1 MADVAV
7 VEVLGVSA
15 ATHFAA
21 ALVSAALAAGA
32 AWWAQ
37 GQRLGLQIEQLQ
49 HQQTAAQLDS
59 ARQAVAD
66 LASFQKGLD
75 DALENFTTTQQRNQ
89 QAQQDLG
96 RLLLDLR
103 GTTAGLRGDFAGLP
117 DRIATAAQPAL
128 ADFSE
133 QCVAVFQS
141 MASAGGQLAERGAE
155 LARKADE
162 HAANERLIFESW
174 PKLSGK

>member
-1 MADVAV
+1 MMP
-7 VEVLGVSA
+7 LYTHA
-15 ATHFAA
+15 AAAAIAA
-21 ALVSAALAAGA
+21 ALAFGA
-32 AWWAQ
+32 AWKVQ
-37 GQRLGLQIEQLQ
+37 GARYGLQIEQLK
-49 HQQTAAQLDS
+49 HQSTHRDLAATT
-59 ARQAVAD
+59 QAVQDMA
-66 LASFQKGLD
+66 AFQKGINNALD
-75 DALENFTTTQQRNQ
+75 AFQNTQQRNAA
-89 QAQQDLG
+89 AQKDLD

-103 GTTAGLRGDFAGLP
+103 GTTAGLRSDFAGLP
-117 DRIATAAQPAL
+117 QRIANAAQPAL

>member
-1 MADVAV
+1 MIPS
-7 VEVLGVSA
+7 LY
-15 ATHFAA
+15 THLA
-21 ALVSAALAAGA
+21 AAGA
-32 AWWAQ
+32 ALALGASGAWYIQ
-37 GQRLGLQIEQLQ
+37 GQRLGLQIEQLK
-49 HQQTAAQLDS
+49 HQA
-59 ARQAVAD
+59 
-66 LASFQKGLD
+66 
-75 DALENFTTTQQRNQ
+75 TTTQLAGATQAVQDLAGFQQGLTDALANFQTTSQRNVA
-89 QAQQDLG
+89 AQQDLD
-96 RLLLDLR
+96 RSLRDLR
-103 GTTAGLRGDFAGLP
+103 GLTGGLRGDFAGLP

>member
-1 MADVAV
+1 M
-7 VEVLGVSA
+7 SA
-15 ATHFAA
+15 TTHLAA

-37 GQRLGLQIEQLQ
+37 GQRLGLQIERLQ
-49 HQQTAAQLDS
+49 HQQTAAQLDG

-66 LASFQKGLD
+66 MASFQKGLD
-75 DALENFTTTQQRNQ
+75 DALETFTATQQRTAA
-89 QAQQDLG
+89 AQQDLG

-117 DRIATAAQPAL
+117 QRIAIAAQPAL

-155 LARKADE
+155 LARKTDE